1 MLTDKKLK
9 IFLALAV
16 LAFALA
22 IYSIT
27 MASTVSFWD
36 CGELAASTYIL
47 GNPHPPGNP
56 LYFLLGRAFMLAGF
70 FHHAVLNTNFLSV
83 LSTSLMVMMSFLFTE
98 KFLTLSLGN
107 RISRF
112 IRYCSAV
119 IAALLVTLSDTVWFS
134 AVETETY
141 GTSFLIIMLISWLAL
156 YWYEH
161 KDSVKG
167 SRALLMLTYLG
178 FAGMGI
184 NHFSIIVIPA

>member
-1 MLTDKKLK
+1 MLNDKKLK

-16 LAFALA
+16 FAFAMTVYYL
-22 IYSIT
+22 T

-36 CGELAASTYIL
+36 CGELAGSTFIL

-56 LYFLLGRAFMLAGF
+56 LYFLLGRSFMLAGF
-70 FHHAVLNTNFLSV
+70 FHRAVLNTNFLSV

-98 KFLTLSLGN
+98 KFLDLALGN

-141 GTSFLIIMLISWLAL
+141 
-156 YWYEH
+156 
-161 KDSVKG
+161 
-167 SRALLMLTYLG
+167 
-178 FAGMGI
+178 
-184 NHFSIIVIPA
+184 